1 MSDDYWDKFSNLR
14 AYITFMMTHL
24 GKNLM
29 FMGGEFTKFIEWRDC
44 ESREWSLIEDF
55 EMHSKIHDFFKF
67 KNHFYKENLELSK
80 LDYSNEVFN
89 N

>member
-1 MSDDYWDKFSNLR
+1 M
-14 AYITFMMTHL
+14 
-24 GKNLM
+24 
-29 FMGGEFTKFIEWRDC
+29 RDC
-44 ESREWSLIEDF
+44 ESLEWSLIEDF